1 MATMTARRMTMLGL
15 AAAIA
20 VSGAPSVQAANLFE
34 ELGRA
39 IFGGGP
45 RLRATPIYEYDEP
58 LQQRPSRPKAPEVSS
73 KPKPPV
79 VQLDPAT
86 DPHWYLKDPTL
97 RRGDIVVT
105 AQGVMVYQ
113 GARGGDDNRRADF
126 TALSAGKDSKGWKQQ
141 LEMAAAGGRS
151 FFDNVTAPPKPAIT
165 AQAAAKTN

>member
-1 MATMTARRMTMLGL
+1 MAPRRVMMFGMV
-15 AAAIA
+15 AAMAIA
-20 VSGAPSVQAANLFE
+20 GAPGAQAANLFE

-58 LQQRPSRPKAPEVSS
+58 LQPRAPRQKAPEASS

-86 DPHWYLKDPTL
+86 DSSWYLKDPTL

-105 AQGVMVYQ
+105 ANGVMVYQ
-113 GARGGDDNRRADF
+113 GGRGSEENRRADF
-126 TALSAGKDSKGWKQQ
+126 TSLGGKDAKGWKHQ
-141 LEMAAAGGRS
+141 LETAAAGGRS
-151 FFDNVTAPPKPAIT
+151 FFDPASAPPKPAVT
-165 AQAAAKTN
+165 AQAETAPKP

>member
-1 MATMTARRMTMLGL
+1 MAVRRIVMLGL
-15 AAAIA
+15 ATAMS

-58 LQQRPSRPKAPEVSS
+58 RQAMPRQKAPEVSS

-79 VQLDPAT
+79 VQLDPSS
-86 DPHWYLKDPTL
+86 DPNWYLKDPTL

-113 GARGGDDNRRADF
+113 GGRGDGRRSDF
-126 TALSAGKDSKGWKQQ
+126 TALGAGKDSKGWKHQ

-151 FFDNVTAPPKPAIT
+151 FFEGATAPPKPAIT
-165 AQAAAKTN
+165 AQAEAKAP

>member
-1 MATMTARRMTMLGL
+1 MTARRVTMVGL
-15 AAAIA
+15 VAALA
-20 VSGAPSVQAANLFE
+20 VSGAPAAQAANLFE

-39 IFGGGP
+39 IFGGGQ
-45 RLRATPIYEYDEP
+45 RLNATPIYEYEEP
-58 LQQRPSRPKAPEVSS
+58 QPRMPKMRAPEGSS

-79 VQLDPAT
+79 VQLDPSS
-86 DPHWYLKDPTL
+86 DPNWYLKDPTL

-126 TALSAGKDSKGWKQQ
+126 TALGAGKDSKGWKQQ

-151 FFDNVTAPPKPAIT
+151 FFDGATAPSKPAIT
-165 AQAAAKTN
+165 AQAEAKTP